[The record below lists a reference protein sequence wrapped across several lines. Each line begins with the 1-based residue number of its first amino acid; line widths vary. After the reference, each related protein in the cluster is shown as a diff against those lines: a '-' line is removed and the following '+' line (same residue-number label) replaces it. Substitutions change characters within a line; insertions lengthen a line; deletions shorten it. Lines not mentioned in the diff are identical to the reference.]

1 MATLLILLQLLSS
14 APAPEAN
21 RTAWMRPDAFHLTIG
36 MPREDAL
43 KALATWNPKAGRTA
57 DEVVVDY
64 SGEKALTLEFK
75 KDRLHSVRFEL
86 FVFLPEVRKVY
97 DEERAY
103 LKATFGAPRKA
114 TKTVL
119 IYDNVLPNVI
129 AVVNDD
135 AKSEQGKKGI
145 GVLAVRYYDPR

>member
-1 MATLLILLQLLSS
+1 MPVLLILLQLLSA
-14 APAPEAN
+14 APAQTVD
-21 RTAWMRPDAFHLTIG
+21 RTAWMRPDAFHLTVG

-43 KALATWNPKAGRTA
+43 QALASWNPKAGRNA

-64 SGEKALTLEFK
+64 TGEKALTLEFK

-86 FVFLPEVRKVY
+86 FVFLPETRKAY
-97 DEERAY
+97 EEERAY
-103 LKATFGAPRKA
+103 LRKTFGAPRKA
-114 TKTVL
+114 TSTVV
-119 IYDNVLPNVI
+119 IYDNVLPNVM